1 MTLTNKQIEEL
12 LQMLD
17 SKITTI
23 NERTKNH
30 TIYIKNL
37 EKEVKLLKEKK

>member
-1 MTLTNKQIEEL
+1 MKQSEL
-12 LQMLD
+12 INLLKSFD
-17 SKITTI
+17 TRINTI

-37 EKEVKLLKEKK
+37 EKEVKILKEKK